1 MTLEIIIFVLAILLG
16 IVLYWRESKS
26 NAVYRFIN
34 KLTHND
40 ELQMKPDNRKGFLHL
55 QPFLMRLVYV
65 TLLFVIGAVIVRFVT
80 PINAFFVQYFV
91 SAIVGV
97 MIGTYIASAFL
108 FARDSTKKENLEK
121 VFDKGKE
128 MVEDFAEDVKERF
141 DTKEEPVSETKE
153 TPKQEAPKKKSA
165 RDRFKD
171 KGMIK

>member
-1 MTLEIIIFVLAILLG
+1 MTLEIIVFILSILLG

-65 TLLFVIGAVIVRFVT
+65 SLLFIVGAIILQFVT
-80 PINAFFVQYFV
+80 PIQAFVRDFV
-91 SAIVGV
+91 SAIVGTLV
-97 MIGTYIASAFL
+97 GTYIASAFL

-128 MVEDFAEDVKERF
+128 MVQDFTEDVKESF
-141 DTKEEPVSETKE
+141 ESKEQPISKTKE
-153 TPKQEAPKKKSA
+153 TSTQEVPKKKSA

>member
-1 MTLEIIIFVLAILLG
+1 MTLEIIVFIVSILLG
-16 IVLYWRESKS
+16 IILYWRESNS
-26 NAVYRFIN
+26 NVVYRFIN
-34 KLTHND
+34 KLTHNE

-65 TLLFVIGAVIVRFVT
+65 TLLYVIGAIIVRFVT

-91 SAIVGV
+91 SAIVGTL
-97 MIGTYIASAFL
+97 IGTYIASAFL

-128 MVEDFAEDVKERF
+128 MVQDLAEDVKERF
-141 DTKEEPVSETKE
+141 ESDEQPQKEVTE
-153 TPKQEAPKKKSA
+153 TPKEEAPKKKSA

>member
-40 ELQMKPDNRKGFLHL
+40 ELQMKPDNRKGFIHL
-55 QPFLMRLVYV
+55 QPFLMRLVYISILYIV
-65 TLLFVIGAVIVRFVT
+65 AAVVLQFVT
-80 PINAFFVQYFV
+80 PIQAFVQYFV
-91 SAIVGV
+91 SAIVGTI
-97 MIGTYIASAFL
+97 IGTYIASAFL
-108 FARDSTKKENLEK
+108 FAKNSTKKENLEK

-128 MVEDFAEDVKERF
+128 MVQEFTEDVKETF
-141 DTKEEPVSETKE
+141 DSKEESSPTETKE
-153 TPKQEAPKKKSA
+153 KPKQDAPPKKSA

>member
-1 MTLEIIIFVLAILLG
+1 MTFEIIIFVLSILLG

-40 ELQMKPDNRKGFLHL
+40 ELQMKSDNRKGFIHL

-65 TLLFVIGAVIVRFVT
+65 TLLFVMGAIIVRFVT

-108 FARDSTKKENLEK
+108 FAKNSTKKENLEK

-128 MVEDFAEDVKERF
+128 MVQEFTEDVKETF
-141 DTKEEPVSETKE
+141 ESKEQSNQETKEATKEEVP
-153 TPKQEAPKKKSA
+153 KKSA

-171 KGMIK
+171 KGIIK

>member
-1 MTLEIIIFVLAILLG
+1 MTLEIIVFVMAILLG

-40 ELQMKPDNRKGFLHL
+40 ELQMKPDNRKGFIHS

-91 SAIVGV
+91 SAIVGT
-97 MIGTYIASAFL
+97 MIGTYIASFFL
-108 FARDSTKKENLEK
+108 FAKNSTKKENLEK

-128 MVEDFAEDVKERF
+128 MVNEFTDDVKETF
-141 DTKEEPVSETKE
+141 ESKEDSTTEETSKQDTP
-153 TPKQEAPKKKSA
+153 PKKSA